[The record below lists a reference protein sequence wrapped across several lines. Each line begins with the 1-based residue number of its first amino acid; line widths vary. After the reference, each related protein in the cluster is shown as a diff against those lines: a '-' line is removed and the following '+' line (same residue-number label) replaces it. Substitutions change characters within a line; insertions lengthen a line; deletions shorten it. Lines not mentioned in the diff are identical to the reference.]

1 MDPDGCSS
9 LHANFSLPT
18 VRHEVALPEACTPE
32 HVPKYDPTA
41 TLESPARRYPFTLD
55 PFQAISIACLEAKE
69 SVLVAAHT
77 SAGKTVVA
85 EYAIAMALR
94 DRQRVVYTSPIKALS
109 NQKYRE
115 LLDAFGDVGLM
126 TGDVTINP
134 AASCLV
140 MTTEIYRSM
149 LYRGSEVMREVAW
162 VIYDEIHYMR
172 DKERGVVWEETIIL
186 TPSSVRFVFLSAT
199 IPNALQFAEWISAL
213 HKQPCHVV
221 YTEMR
226 PTPLQ
231 HYVFG
236 ASGDGIHLVLDE
248 RKNFRE
254 DNLAKAL
261 AAVGSQE
268 SRSSTAGSDLQK
280 IIRLI
285 MGRALHPAIVFSFS
299 RRECEANAVQMAGM
313 DLNTEDEK
321 DLVSLV
327 FANATEAL
335 SEEDRSLP
343 QIASLLPLLR
353 RGIALHHSGL
363 LPVLKEVIEILFQ
376 ENLIKILFATE
387 TFAIGLNMP
396 ARTVVFTAIRK
407 FDGETVRTI
416 SPGEYIQMSGRAGRR
431 GIDARGVVI
440 LMMSER
446 VQPELLRSIMCGSAD
461 PLHSAFRLSYNMVL
475 NMMRLEGFH
484 PEAMLERS
492 FMQFQNRSALPL
504 LAARVEAAASA
515 AANAAA
521 EASRFVSGSID
532 AQSPAIDTHLDI
544 TKCAS
549 VDVLLKRFAATEQLR
564 TVREEIRR
572 RVFDASIIL
581 PFLQP
586 GRLVRVRTENSTGD
600 SGASWGAVLSTHK
613 IKSAR
618 PQNLSPWIV
627 DVMVSSGEVVPFSL
641 DLVDNISSIRMV
653 IPGDLKSAEQR
664 QRLGTSMTELFHQFP
679 SEKIPVLSPTEDLGL
694 ATDGAFMRSVTK
706 RDALERRVHQL
717 CISDA
722 ELAAARAVVEARA
735 ELVAA
740 QRTLHAATLVS
751 QMDDLRRRRR
761 VLRLLGF
768 TEPAGG
774 LSNAAAAD
782 FMLETRTSD
791 VVIIK
796 GRVACEI
803 STGDELVLTEL
814 LFAGVFN
821 ALSVEAALALLSCF
835 VCEERAPEGSASALP
850 EELRAPYAQ
859 LLETA
864 RTVARTLRIVSD
876 DVAADGDS
884 ERALSEQFRPTLME
898 AVMSWARGAK
908 FAVVCKIADSVFEGS
923 IIRTMRRLE
932 ELLRQLCQAAKT
944 IGSTTLEV
952 KFAEGITAIR
962 RDIVFASSLYL

>member
-1 MDPDGCSS
+1 
-9 LHANFSLPT
+9 
-18 VRHEVALPEACTPE
+18 
-32 HVPKYDPTA
+32 
-41 TLESPARRYPFTLD
+41 
-55 PFQAISIACLEAKE
+55 
-69 SVLVAAHT
+69 
-77 SAGKTVVA
+77 
-85 EYAIAMALR
+85 
-94 DRQRVVYTSPIKALS
+94 
-109 NQKYRE
+109 
-115 LLDAFGDVGLM
+115 
-126 TGDVTINP
+126 
-134 AASCLV
+134 
-140 MTTEIYRSM
+140 M

-544 TKCAS
+544 VGSSSGNLHPNPSSALDIPATGAVGLPSTHGTLATESESIVQETKCAS